1 MYYESA
7 NDVQLRLRHSVVRF
21 ENQPVVVEEVGGKE
35 VVGVTNILTGERF
48 TASVKKL
55 DLTPVPLGYMSAG
68 KSLFY
73 VMRKPTR
80 KYKQGLCGEN
90 VMFKLVSGENI
101 PVSYCGKHIG
111 NTIVGNYPDIGAAFS
126 QVRNGKAKAVPFS
139 REWAV
144 AERED
149 ELCILYRGETV
160 GFVGDTFVS
169 ILPERAYLK
178 ESLEL
183 CLK

>member
-21 ENQPVVVEEVGGKE
+21 GGQPVVVEEVGGKE
-35 VVGVTNILTGERF
+35 MVGITNILTGERL
-48 TASVKKL
+48 TANVSKL
-55 DLTPVPLGYMSAG
+55 DLTPVPLGYMLHG
-68 KSLFY
+68 KSLYY

-90 VMFKLVSGENI
+90 VMFKLVSGDEV
-101 PVSYCGKHIG
+101 PVSYCGKSIG
-111 NTIVGNYPDIGAAFS
+111 KTIAGDYPSIEEAFNL
-126 QVRNGKAKAVPFS
+126 VRKGKAKAIPFS